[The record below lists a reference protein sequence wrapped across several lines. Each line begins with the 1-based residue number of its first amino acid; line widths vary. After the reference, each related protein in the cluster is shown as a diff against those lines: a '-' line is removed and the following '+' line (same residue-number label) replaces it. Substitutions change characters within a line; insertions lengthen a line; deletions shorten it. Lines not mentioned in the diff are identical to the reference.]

1 MEQYLNFFLYCGIVA
16 VVLCI
21 LWQCVFAP
29 YKKYRKEQLR
39 KFTELAQ
46 EEEDAFTDIEID
58 EKI

>member
-1 MEQYLNFFLYCGIVA
+1 MNLLLYCGIVA

-29 YKKYRKEQLR
+29 YKKYRTEQLR

-46 EEEDAFTDIEID
+46 EEEDAFTDIDID